1 MPNNTTRGC
10 FLQFPSAFEYHWPFP
25 NSRDAHR
32 ELGFSFYQ
40 QHQYEA
46 AKSEYETVQT
56 IDPDDLSAHYILSIV
71 YRRLGMK
78 EKAQQEAAYFADQK
92 DDPTATT
99 YALEFLRKHPDVTAE
114 SVVWHIHKQSAVDN
128 SGAGVKSGQ

>member
-1 MPNNTTRGC
+1 MRIAS
-10 FLQFPSAFEYHWPFP
+10 LA
-25 NSRDAHR
+25 SRFTSSTSMR
-32 ELGFSFYQ
+32 R
-40 QHQYEA
+40 
-46 AKSEYETVQT
+46 AKAEYETVQS

-78 EKAQQEAAYFADQK
+78 DKAAHEAASFADQK

-114 SVVWHIHKQSAVDN
+114 SVAWHIHKQSAVDN
-128 SGAGVKSGQ
+128 LGTGGKAGQ

>member
-1 MPNNTTRGC
+1 MLREVVA
-10 FLQFPSAFEYHWPFP
+10 QFP

-40 QHQYEA
+40 QQQYEA
-46 AKSEYETVQT
+46 AKSEYEIVQS

-78 EKAQQEAAYFADQK
+78 DKAAHEATYFSDQK

-128 SGAGVKSGQ
+128 LGTGVKAGQ